1 MSVVP
6 FFSESSSHD
15 IALWGGVTWF
25 DFSPRILGSTAC
37 WSRPP
42 KQPRRIH
49 RHTLQSRSQ
58 VNDFFHTLS
67 DEFIAVEPVRT
78 KTPQSGSRRRYEIAK
93 TTLALSIT
101 ATVVIA
107 IVPKTLLR
115 RENLSFWLYLLRYL
129 RFQRFPRSFAPSPHL
144 AEDVKRKKQSF

>member
-58 VNDFFHTLS
+58 VNNFFC
-67 DEFIAVEPVRT
+67 EFNAVEPVRT

-101 ATVVIA
+101 ATVVIT
-107 IVPKTLLR
+107 IVPKTFLW
-115 RENLSFWLYLLRYL
+115 RENLSFWLYLFRYL

-144 AEDVKRKKQSF
+144 AEEVKRIKQSF